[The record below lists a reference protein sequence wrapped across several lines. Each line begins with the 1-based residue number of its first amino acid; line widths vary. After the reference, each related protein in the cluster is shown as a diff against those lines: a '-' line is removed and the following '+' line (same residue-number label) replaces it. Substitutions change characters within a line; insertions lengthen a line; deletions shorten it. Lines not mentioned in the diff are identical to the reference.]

1 MAHSFEHLSPKDR
14 LTIKLAGQS
23 KKRKKTPVKD
33 QFGNRSATGPDKGQS
48 FRSKIYGTRKRVI

>member
-14 LTIKLAGQS
+14 LAIKLAMQS
-23 KKRKKTPVKD
+23 KKRKKTPVRD

-48 FRSKIYGTRKRVI
+48 FKHKVYGKRK

>member
-14 LTIKLAGQS
+14 LAIKLATHS
-23 KKRKKTPVKD
+23 KKRKKTPVRD

-48 FRSKIYGTRKRVI
+48 FKNKVYGRRK

>member
-14 LTIKLAGQS
+14 LAIKLAMQS

-33 QFGNRSATGPDKGQS
+33 HFGNRSATGPDKGQS
-48 FRSKIYGTRKRVI
+48 FKNKIHGTRKRV

>member
-14 LTIKLAGQS
+14 LAIKLAMQK

-33 QFGNRSATGPDKGQS
+33 QYGNRSATGPDKGQS
-48 FRSKIYGTRKRVI
+48 FKNRFYNR

>member
-14 LTIKLAGQS
+14 LAVKLAAQK
-23 KKRKKTPVKD
+23 KKRPKTPVKD

-48 FRSKIYGTRKRVI
+48 FKHKFYNHR